1 MILRNST
8 TGQIFVCNQCQK
20 IHLEFGN
27 FTLDFNS
34 ETQLDNFLGHLEQVD
49 GLYYENLNKSTSYRR
64 KVMVPIP
71 DTGLKMLFTSA
82 ELDEIRNLIR
92 GFTSRNR
99 KELVTITR
107 IEVDFGTLMP
117 KHLN

>member
-1 MILRNST
+1 MILRSSAN
-8 TGQIFVCNQCQK
+8 GQIFVCTQCQK

-27 FTLDFNS
+27 FTLDFAS
-34 ETQLDNFLGHLEQVD
+34 ETQLNNFLCHLGQVD

-71 DTGLKMLFTSA
+71 DSGLKILFTSG

-92 GFTSRNR
+92 DFVNRNK
-99 KELVTITR
+99 KELISVTR
-107 IEVDFGTLMP
+107 IEVDFRTFSP
-117 KHLN
+117 RHLN